1 MIKTKNSNTKIY
13 SKFLNSSQKYLIQ
26 NKSKKT
32 QRKAIEKN
40 VQKDIALR
48 FIPLGGL
55 EEIGRNCM
63 FFEYKNE
70 IVIIDAGLQFP
81 EEETPGIDYI
91 IPNTLYL
98 KEKKSNIV
106 ALILTH
112 AHYDHIGAIPY
123 IIEDLGNP
131 PIYATALTKSI
142 VLKRQEDF
150 PNSPK
155 LNIVEI
161 KSGDH
166 IRLSNYFEATFFG
179 VPHTIPESSGVVL
192 HTPIGNIV
200 NFADFRIDYDENGK
214 PNGLDEF
221 KNIGKLGIHS
231 LMIDSTNAEKEG
243 YTLSEKIV
251 SKNLE
256 EIFKKSDGRI
266 IVATFS
272 SLLDRI
278 AQIIKIAEKLG
289 RKVAFSG
296 YSMKSNVL
304 IAQNLGFI
312 KTNPGTIIPLENI
325 NKYRDDKIL
334 ILSTGAQGEQ
344 NASLM
349 RIINNEHRLVKIKP
363 GDTVVLSSSVI
374 PGNERNV
381 QIVKDNLARQGAV
394 VYHSDLIDIHSSGHA
409 PKEDLKLVMKLIQP
423 KFVVPVHGYYF
434 MRAAN
439 AQNAREV
446 GIPSSNVILMDN
458 GEVAELYPDKFIVT
472 EEKIPAFYVMVDGL
486 GIGDVEEVVLRD
498 RLNLSKEGML
508 VLIVTIDKRTGNLLK
523 SPDIISRGFIYLR
536 KNQELLEEIRK
547 KLRGIIARI
556 AGQRN
561 IDPDYLKT
569 LMREQIS
576 QFLYNRTKRRPIIL
590 PVVIEI

>member
-1 MIKTKNSNTKIY
+1 MIKTKNSSTKT
-13 SKFLNSSQKYLIQ
+13 SSRFLNLAQKNLEQ
-26 NKSKKT
+26 NKSRKT
-32 QRKAIEKN
+32 QRKTTEKSA
-40 VQKDIALR
+40 QKDTPLR
-48 FIPLGGL
+48 FVPLGGL

-70 IVIIDAGLQFP
+70 IVLVDAGLQFP

-91 IPNTLYL
+91 IPNTSYL

-131 PIYATALTKSI
+131 PIYATSLTKAI

-179 VPHTIPESSGVVL
+179 VPHTVPESSGVVL
-192 HTPIGNIV
+192 HTPIGNVV
-200 NFADFRIDYDENGK
+200 NFADFRIDYDEDGK
-214 PNGLDEF
+214 PYGLDEF

-231 LMIDSTNAEKEG
+231 LMIDSTNAEREG

-296 YSMKSNVL
+296 YSMKANVL

-312 KTNPGTIIPLENI
+312 KTNPGTIIPLEDI

-334 ILSTGAQGEQ
+334 ILSTGAQGEP

-363 GDTVVLSSSVI
+363 GDTVVLSSSII
-374 PGNERNV
+374 PGNERSV
-381 QIVKDNLARQGAV
+381 QTVKDNLARQGAI

-446 GIPSSNVILMDN
+446 GIPSKNVILMDN

-472 EEKIPAFYVMVDGL
+472 GEKIPAFYVMVDGL

-498 RLNLSKEGML
+498 RRNLAKEGML
-508 VLIVTIDKRTGNLLK
+508 VLITTIDKRTGNLLK

-536 KNQELLEEIRK
+536 ENQELLEEIRK
-547 KLRGIIARI
+547 KLRGIIARL
-556 AGQRN
+556 AGQRDV
-561 IDPDYLKT
+561 DPDYLKT
-569 LMREQIS
+569 LIREQIS
-576 QFLYNRTKRRPIIL
+576 QFLYNKTKRRPMVL